1 MAGGRSLEEKSLS
14 KRQMFK
20 QLREKLIEASQKPG
34 FWDDGDTKA
43 KVRFSIDH
51 SVLSLM
57 VCVSCRRW
65 FCTCE
70 R

>member
-20 QLREKLIEASQKPG
+20 QLREKLIEASQMPG

-43 KVRFSIDH
+43 KVRLSVDH
-51 SVLSLM
+51 SPS
-57 VCVSCRRW
+57 
-65 FCTCE
+65 
-70 R
+70 